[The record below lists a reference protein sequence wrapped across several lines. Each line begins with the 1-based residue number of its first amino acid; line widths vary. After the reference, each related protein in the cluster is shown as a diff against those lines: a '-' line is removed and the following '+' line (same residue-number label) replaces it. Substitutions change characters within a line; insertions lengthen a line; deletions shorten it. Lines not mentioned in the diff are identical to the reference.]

1 MIMRTLFG
9 FDEMEKYDMTI
20 WKVLAVGAGG
30 FIGAACRYLFTL
42 LPLPETAGFPL
53 ATFLINLIGSFVI
66 GAVAEFSENSGL
78 ADENMILFLKTG
90 VCGGFTT
97 FSTFALEGAGPLS
110 EGKKITAGI
119 YALCSVA
126 LCFAGVMC
134 GRAAVRRF
142 FIR

>member
-66 GAVAEFSENSGL
+66 GAVAEFSEN
-78 ADENMILFLKTG
+78 
-90 VCGGFTT
+90 
-97 FSTFALEGAGPLS
+97 
-110 EGKKITAGI
+110 KI
-119 YALCSVA
+119 
-126 LCFAGVMC
+126 
-134 GRAAVRRF
+134 GRAHV
-142 FIR
+142 